1 MKSLFP
7 PLPFRFNGTA
17 LLGLGAAY
25 VLLGAVEAK
34 AVNIGAGPYEG
45 IFSWSNPSGPPAT
58 ASPTFEL
65 TVGSP
70 SMISVALEDCCVVG
84 DIFQLVLN
92 GSPLAASSVGSSA
105 DGLSGTNPLLGN
117 GLIGG
122 SYFYG
127 LWNDVAL
134 APGLNTFS
142 INTTSFAPGTLSGG
156 AFVYFSP
163 VSQASVP
170 GPLPLFGT
178 MAAFGYSRKL
188 RAKIKLSST
197 SSLD

>member
-1 MKSLFP
+1 MKSHLR
-7 PLPFRFNGTA
+7 PLPFHFNAAA

-45 IFSWSNPSGPPAT
+45 TFSWSNPSGPPAT

-65 TVGSP
+65 TVSSP
-70 SMISVALEDCCVVG
+70 SIISVALEDSFVVG
-84 DIFQLVLN
+84 DIFQLILN
-92 GSPLAASSVGSSA
+92 GTPLTASTVGSSA
-105 DGLSGTNPLLGN
+105 DGSSGTNPLLGN

-142 INTTSFAPGTLSGG
+142 INTTSYAPGFTAGG
-156 AFVYFSP
+156 AYAYFSS

-197 SSLD
+197 FSLD

>member
-1 MKSLFP
+1 MKSLLS
-7 PLPFRFNGTA
+7 PLPFRFNGVA

-25 VLLGAVEAK
+25 VFLGAVEAK
-34 AVNIGAGPYEG
+34 AVDIGAGPYQDQF
-45 IFSWSNPSGPPAT
+45 IWSNPFGPPAT
-58 ASPTFEL
+58 ANPTFEL

-70 SMISVALEDCCVVG
+70 SMISVALEDCCAVG

-92 GSPLAASSVGSSA
+92 GTPLAASSVGSSA
-105 DGLSGTNPLLGN
+105 DGLSDTNPLLGN

-142 INTTSFAPGTLSGG
+142 INTTSFAPGTSSGG
-156 AFVYFSP
+156 ASVYFSP